1 MTSAWPRQRP
11 DALKKEKEEHRKKN
25 KRKRMRIAAAVPWKG
40 EQLRSR
46 KSPPRGRRRRRTNE

>member
-11 DALKKEKEEHRKKN
+11 DALKKEKEMHKKKN
-25 KRKRMRIAAAVPWKG
+25 KRKRMRIAAAAAVPRKG

-46 KSPPRGRRRRRTNE
+46 KSLAR